1 MKNRKLFRSMSIQRQ
16 ARLIAL
22 AVLAMFVIM
31 CCLISVLIR
40 QLIYQN
46 EEEHMQV
53 TSLRLYNQISLNY
66 EKTENFCVNIGE
78 NEEIRALMG
87 TDYAQMAELVS
98 GATECLT
105 RHQVLEPMIED
116 ISLVND
122 RIHYSNVY
130 RDEELDRMRET
141 VNGVP
146 FAWLGF
152 RSHGFWADGQKPELM
167 VYAGD
172 IIVESENIGTVVL
185 SIDASGFFT
194 GNDKDTSQMY
204 MIVDAD
210 KMLYLFNQPEA
221 EAQEPYQLWLG
232 SGQPQQLRA
241 GGYSVHSYYFEE
253 MDCYLLSV
261 LDIRST
267 GEGTEYIQL
276 LVWGCILLSAVFCIL
291 FFMLLTTGI
300 VRPLGQFHETILQ
313 IRQTNQRGLKTDLHL
328 EGCAEIT
335 ELGSEFTG
343 MLDDIEKLNRKIFQ
357 SAVDLYELKVQKQEA
372 ELAYLRSQ
380 VDPHFLYNT
389 LEVVRK
395 MALEKQAPEIAQM
408 AVDMGHIFRYS
419 AKGEDE
425 VTLEEEIAIIK
436 SYIRIQQMRFAGKI
450 EVFYFIPDE
459 VLQLR
464 VMKMLLQPIVENS
477 VFHGLEPKRGSGS
490 LFIGARLEGDTLV
503 LTVKDDGIGIVR
515 ERLTELQR
523 QLAEEN
529 ADTSAHVGV
538 LNTNARIRLYYGRMY
553 GISIESCPED
563 GTTVILRLPAQTAA
577 GGS

>member
-1 MKNRKLFRSMSIQRQ
+1 MTKRQRK
-16 ARLIAL
+16 
-22 AVLAMFVIM
+22 
-31 CCLISVLIR
+31 VLIR
-40 QLIYQN
+40 IIVSAVLVVVFSLIRVENQYIRLALFLIPYLIIGYDILRKAVMGIVN
-46 EEEHMQV
+46 GQV
-53 TSLRLYNQISLNY
+53 FD
-66 EKTENFCVNIGE
+66 ENFLMALATVGAIILGEYVEGTAVMLFYQIGE
-78 NEEIRALMG
+78 LFQSYAVGKSRRNISALM
-87 TDYAQMAELVS
+87 
-98 GATECLT
+98 
-105 RHQVLEPMIED
+105 D
-116 ISLVND
+116 I
-122 RIHYSNVY
+122 
-130 RDEELDRMRET
+130 
-141 VNGVP
+141 
-146 FAWLGF
+146 
-152 RSHGFWADGQKPELM
+152 
-167 VYAGD
+167 
-172 IIVESENIGTVVL
+172 
-185 SIDASGFFT
+185 
-194 GNDKDTSQMY
+194 
-204 MIVDAD
+204 
-210 KMLYLFNQPEA
+210 
-221 EAQEPYQLWLG
+221 
-232 SGQPQQLRA
+232 RA

-291 FFMLLTTGI
+291 FFLLLTTGI